1 MKAIVVESFGGP
13 EVMQIKEVDQPK
25 PSRGEIL
32 IKVEAAGVNPV
43 DTYIRGGTYPVL
55 PNLPYTPGMDSAG
68 IVEAI
73 GEGVSK
79 FNPGDRVY
87 HAGRQGGCYAEF
99 LVGPEER
106 TYKLPAEISFAQG
119 ASLGVP
125 AAAAWRAMFHRGQ
138 AKPGER
144 VLIHGASGAAGLTAV
159 QLACAAGLEVI
170 GTASTEKGLKAVT
183 ESGASAAFDHSKT
196 DYVSNLKEQ
205 LDGAGIN
212 LIIEMLANI
221 NLETDLDLL
230 TPRGRV
236 VIVGSRGRIEIDPRA
251 TMGKETDIRGM
262 SLFNATIEE
271 ADETHAA
278 LIGAMKVGSFKP
290 VIAAEL
296 PLSDAPQSHEQVMK
310 SGNCGNIVL
319 VP

>member
-1 MKAIVVESFGGP
+1 MKAILVESFGAP
-13 EVMQIKEVDQPK
+13 EVMQVKEIEQPK
-25 PSRGEIL
+25 PARGEVL
-32 IKVEAAGVNPV
+32 IKVKAAGVNPV
-43 DTYIRGGTYPVL
+43 DTYIRGGAYPVL
-55 PNLPYTPGMDSAG
+55 PDLPYIPGMDAAG

-73 GEGVSK
+73 GEGVSR

-87 HAGRQGGCYAEF
+87 HAGRHGGCYAE
-99 LVGPEER
+99 LMVGSEER
-106 TYKLPAEISFAQG
+106 TYKLPDGISFAHG

-138 AKPGER
+138 AKAGER

-159 QLACAAGLEVI
+159 QLARAAGLEVI
-170 GTASTEKGLKAVT
+170 GTASTDKGLKAVKD
-183 ESGASAAFDHSKT
+183 SGASAVFDHSKN
-196 DYVSNLKEQ
+196 DYIADLKGQLKEN
-205 LDGAGIN
+205 GIN
-212 LIIEMLANI
+212 LIIEMLANV
-221 NLETDLDLL
+221 NLENDLDLL
-230 TPRGRV
+230 APRGRV

-271 ADETHAA
+271 ANETHAA
-278 LIGAMKVGSFKP
+278 LTGAMKVGAFKP
-290 VIAAEL
+290 VIAVEL
-296 PLSDAPQSHEQVMK
+296 PLAEAPQSHVQVMK